1 MRICIDVR
9 GNMNNMFF
17 ESTSNVLT
25 KVYAGSEK
33 DFLIY
38 LKSVLKN
45 EEKKLVVTA
54 NPEILATGKI
64 DNKIHEI
71 LTNEDVIITADGIG
85 VVKMANKIG
94 VTIPE
99 RITGV
104 KLTELLLELSNQEEY
119 KVALFGGKP
128 EVSLSMRKYC
138 ERMYPNAKLVLVED
152 GYTRPKNEVMQ
163 EIIDLQPQVV
173 LVALGVPMQEKL
185 LFDILPYL
193 NKAICVGVGG
203 TFDVLSGHKKRAPLF
218 FQKTGLEWAYRIMSE
233 PQRLKKFLT
242 GTLPLYAQWS
252 FLAKRK
258 IKHS

>member
-1 MRICIDVR
+1 
-9 GNMNNMFF
+9 MNDMFF
-17 ESTSNVLT
+17 ESTSNILT
-25 KVYAGSEK
+25 KIYAGSENE
-33 DFLIY
+33 FLTY

-54 NPEILATGKI
+54 NPEILSTGKN
-64 DNKIHEI
+64 DKKIYEI

-99 RITGV
+99 RITGA
-104 KLTELLLELSNQEEY
+104 KLSELLLELSDQEEY

-138 ERMYPNAKLVLVED
+138 EQLYPNAKLVLVED
-152 GYTRPKNEVMQ
+152 GYSRPKNEVMK
-163 EIIDLQPQVV
+163 EIIDLQPQII

-185 LFDILPYL
+185 LFDALPYL
-193 NKAICVGVGG
+193 HKVICVGVGG

-218 FQKTGLEWAYRIMSE
+218 FQRTGLEWAYRIMSE

-242 GTLPLYAQWS
+242 GALPLYAQWS
-252 FLAKRK
+252 FMTKRK
-258 IKHS
+258 NQT